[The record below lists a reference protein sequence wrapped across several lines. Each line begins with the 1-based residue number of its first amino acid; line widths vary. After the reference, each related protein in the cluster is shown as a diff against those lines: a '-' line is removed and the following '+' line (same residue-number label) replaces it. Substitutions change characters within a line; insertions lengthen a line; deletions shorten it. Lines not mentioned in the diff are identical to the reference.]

1 MVSSQVLLKV
11 RVMFLE
17 ATVLFKIVWGTFLYS
32 PAALDLWQAC
42 WPQLCFCLI
51 NLTITYWWLSLHIR
65 LKTLYLTPGGVFL
78 NTYIHA
84 TILQWTHLVL
94 KHVRFLA
101 VHIVKYFVLNISITA
116 NMRNIAYEL
125 LYVGLTDIWYGYGFL
140 RNVSCWLK
148 CLPYIYLIVRNY
160 VCSSRNEKVI

>member
-1 MVSSQVLLKV
+1 MRNFSIQPSGTWLMTSMLTATLFLLDQFNNYILVAESSYKVENLVFNLRWHILKY
-11 RVMFLE
+11 
-17 ATVLFKIVWGTFLYS
+17 I
-32 PAALDLWQAC
+32 
-42 WPQLCFCLI
+42 
-51 NLTITYWWLSLHIR
+51 
-65 LKTLYLTPGGVFL
+65 
-78 NTYIHA
+78 YIHA

-101 VHIVKYFVLNISITA
+101 VHIVKYFVVNISITA